1 MPLEEEVIVLRV
13 KTVVPRGQRLA
24 TPSDLEL
31 SLGGGG
37 TDWHEFLAGHKVTL
51 DCTGMT
57 AMPPAPD
64 DPT

>member
-1 MPLEEEVIVLRV
+1 MIVLRV

-24 TPSDLEL
+24 TSSDLEL
-31 SLGGGG
+31 SLGGQIGMSS
-37 TDWHEFLAGHKVTL
+37 WLAIKWTL

>member
-1 MPLEEEVIVLRV
+1 MTLEEEVIVLRV

-31 SLGGGG
+31 SLGGGA
-37 TDWHEFLAGHKVTL
+37 DWHELLAGHKVTL

-57 AMPPAPD
+57 AMSPAPD